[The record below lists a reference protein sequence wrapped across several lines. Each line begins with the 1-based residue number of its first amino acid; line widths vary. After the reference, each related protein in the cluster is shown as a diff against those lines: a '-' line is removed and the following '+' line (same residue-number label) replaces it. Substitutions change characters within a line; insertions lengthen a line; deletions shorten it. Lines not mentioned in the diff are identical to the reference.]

1 MDILIC
7 LAALAVLIL
16 LAYRGYSVILVA
28 PVVAMGA
35 VLLVEPSAVPAAFSG
50 LYMDKLGVFVKT
62 YLPLFLLGAL
72 FGKLIE
78 LSGAARAI
86 VSAITRRFGPQ
97 HAILAIALVGMVLT
111 YGGVSVFVVV
121 FATYPFAAEMFR
133 QADIP
138 KRLIPAA
145 IALSAFTVTMDALPG
160 TPQIQNIIP
169 TTVFGTDAY
178 AAPVLGIV
186 ASVFTAGL
194 SFAYLVWR
202 QRRAAA
208 AGEGYGDH
216 TINEPEARDDAGR
229 PNMPLALA
237 LLPLVC
243 VGVGNRVLLAVL
255 DHSFGESASAA
266 LNPAMAA
273 APIVMPL
280 KANAAV
286 WAVEGAL
293 MLGIVVTLI
302 IGWKAIRA
310 GFAAASQAAVAGSLL
325 AALNTA
331 SEYGFGAVI
340 AALPG
345 FLKIADSLSK
355 ISNPL
360 LNEAVT
366 INILCGITG
375 SASGGLSLTLA
386 AFGDRFIAA
395 AQAQGVP
402 MEVMHRIAS
411 LASGGMDT
419 LPHNGAIITLL
430 AVTGLTHRQAYKDI
444 FAITLIKTAAT
455 FVAIGFFYATGLV

>member
-7 LAALAVLIL
+7 VAALAVLIL
-16 LAYRGYSVILVA
+16 LAYRGVSVILAA
-28 PVVAMGA
+28 PLVAMGA
-35 VLLVEPSAVPAAFSG
+35 VLLIDPAAVPAAFSG
-50 LYMDKLGVFVKT
+50 LYMEKLGIFVKT

-78 LSGAARAI
+78 VSGAAYAI
-86 VSAITRRFGPQ
+86 VNAITRRFGPR
-97 HAILAIALVGMVLT
+97 HAIVAIAIVGMILT

-121 FATYPFAAEMFR
+121 FAVYPFAAEMFR

-145 IALSAFTVTMDALPG
+145 IALSAFTVTMDAFPG

-169 TTVFGTDAY
+169 TAVFGTNAY
-178 AAPVLGIV
+178 AAPFLGL
-186 ASVFTAGL
+186 AAGL
-194 SFAYLVWR
+194 FTGGLALAYLLWR
-202 QRRAAA
+202 QRSASA

-216 TINEPEARDDAGR
+216 VLNEPDAKLDSGR
-229 PNMPLALA
+229 PAMPLALA
-237 LLPLVC
+237 LLPLIC
-243 VGVGNRVLLAVL
+243 VGLGNRVFLEVL
-255 DHSFGESASAA
+255 ENSFGETASAV

-273 APIVMPL
+273 APISLAL

-286 WAVEGAL
+286 WAVEAAL
-293 MLGIVVTLI
+293 IVGILVTAA
-302 IGWKAIRA
+302 IGWKAVRERFA
-310 GFAAASQAAVAGSLL
+310 GASQAAVGGALL

-331 SEYGFGAVI
+331 SEYGFGAVV
-340 AALPG
+340 AVLPG

-366 INILCGITG
+366 INILCAITG

-395 AQAQGVP
+395 AQSQGIP

-419 LPHNGAIITLL
+419 LPHNGAVITLL

-444 FAITLIKTAAT
+444 FAITVIKTVAT
-455 FVAIGFFYATGLV
+455 FVAIGLFYATGLV